1 MQFSSP
7 LTAQIGFD
15 WQELYVPL
23 QTSYTA
29 KSHAESMTTALL
41 FVSCYIPLQEAE
53 PRTRLDFFFCNTK
66 YFTFITLNNITLYHP
81 LHTIISPH
89 YA

>member
-1 MQFSSP
+1 MVYSLNAVQLP

-29 KSHAESMTTALL
+29 KSHTESMTTAVL

-53 PRTRLDFFFCNTK
+53 PRTRLDFFFVTQ
-66 YFTFITLNNITLYHP
+66 NISLS
-81 LHTIISPH
+81 SP
-89 YA
+89 